1 MNVGYSRI
9 CLVIMAVN
17 TECWVWADLSGE
29 DGGCH
34 WMLGK
39 DRFVGGNDGCYWVF
53 DIGGYVWG

>member
-1 MNVGYSRI
+1 MRI

-17 TECWVWADLSGE
+17 TECWVWADLSGD

-39 DRFVGGNDGCYWVF
+39 GGFVGGNDGCYWVF